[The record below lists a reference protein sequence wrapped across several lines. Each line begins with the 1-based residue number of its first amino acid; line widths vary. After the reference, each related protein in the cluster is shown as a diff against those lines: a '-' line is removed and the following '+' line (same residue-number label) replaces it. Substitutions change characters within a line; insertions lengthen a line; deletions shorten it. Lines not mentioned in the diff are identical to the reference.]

1 MENQIYIDNFTN
13 YLRRKGK
20 AKSTI
25 IAYVKDLKQLSEIY
39 PSKELPK
46 LTEPDIRNALKTWSQ
61 NGEYSTKTVSRKLN
75 SIRTFYNF
83 LVEKN
88 TIKESPANSIHHPKF
103 RAEKPRVLSKVEYLS
118 LKDCCS
124 DNLKFYTMIELL
136 LQTGIRIGELSRLK
150 IKDVVI
156 NKNPHLIIS
165 EFSSIPERK
174 VPLNQKAIKSLKMY
188 LSAYE
193 KRNPDSALFFTKNGK
208 HVQIRNIRAAIDKVI
223 KKAKIKDAS
232 VNDLRNTFIVHQ
244 LSKGMSLEAL
254 AEIVGHKTTVTTM
267 RYIQLLPKQYK
278 DKGIGEVFEV

>member
-103 RAEKPRVLSKVEYLS
+103 RAEKPRVLSKVEYL
-118 LKDCCS
+118 
-124 DNLKFYTMIELL
+124 
-136 LQTGIRIGELSRLK
+136 
-150 IKDVVI
+150 
-156 NKNPHLIIS
+156 
-165 EFSSIPERK
+165 
-174 VPLNQKAIKSLKMY
+174 
-188 LSAYE
+188 
-193 KRNPDSALFFTKNGK
+193 
-208 HVQIRNIRAAIDKVI
+208 
-223 KKAKIKDAS
+223 
-232 VNDLRNTFIVHQ
+232 
-244 LSKGMSLEAL
+244 
-254 AEIVGHKTTVTTM
+254 
-267 RYIQLLPKQYK
+267 
-278 DKGIGEVFEV
+278 